1 MENNTIQ
8 TNNFE
13 LLGCV
18 LDRNATIDER
28 KDVLFNMTDVL
39 FGECF
44 LVAMRA
50 TTLFNEKIEAY
61 GKVQ

>member
-1 MENNTIQ
+1 MGNNSIQ

-13 LLGCV
+13 LLGRV
-18 LDRNATIDER
+18 FDGNATIDER
-28 KDVLFNMTDVL
+28 KDVLFNMTDAL
-39 FGECF
+39 FEEFF

>member
-1 MENNTIQ
+1 MENNTNQ

-13 LLGCV
+13 LLGRV
-18 LDRNATIDER
+18 LDGNATIDER
-28 KDVLFNMTDVL
+28 KDVLFNMTDAL
-39 FGECF
+39 FEECF

-50 TTLFNEKIEAY
+50 TTLFNEKIETY